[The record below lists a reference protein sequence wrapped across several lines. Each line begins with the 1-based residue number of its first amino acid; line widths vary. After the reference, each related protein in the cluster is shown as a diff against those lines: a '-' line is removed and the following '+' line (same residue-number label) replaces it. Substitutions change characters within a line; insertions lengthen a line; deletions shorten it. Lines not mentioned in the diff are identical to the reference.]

1 MASKID
7 IPIPVP
13 AASAP
18 PVSRA
23 SSKAGGSDP
32 GAAPAAVPASDSL
45 KLSGEASGLV
55 SAQRELSASPPSM
68 DQTKIDALRA
78 AISAGTYQINPRE
91 IAVRLAALERK
102 LA

>member
-18 PVSRA
+18 PVSRT
-23 SSKAGGSDP
+23 SSKGGSDP

-55 SAQRELSASPPSM
+55 SAQREISSSPPSM
-68 DQTKIDALRA
+68 DQAKIDALRT

>member
-7 IPIPVP
+7 IPIPIP
-13 AASAP
+13 AASTP

-23 SSKAGGSDP
+23 SGKGGSDP

-55 SAQRELSASPPSM
+55 SAQREISASPPSM
-68 DQTKIDALRA
+68 DQAKIDALRA
-78 AISAGTYQINPRE
+78 SISAGTYQINPRE

>member
-13 AASAP
+13 AVSAS
-18 PVSRA
+18 PVSRT
-23 SSKAGGSDP
+23 SSKGGSDP
-32 GAAPAAVPASDSL
+32 GAAPAAIPAMDNL

-55 SAQRELSASPPSM
+55 SAQREISSTPPSM
-68 DQTKIDALRA
+68 DQTKIDALRS
-78 AISAGTYQINPRE
+78 AIAAGTYQVNPRE
-91 IAVRLAALERK
+91 IAIRLAALERT